1 MKNKWLTILLSVG
14 MSLGAVT
21 AQANIDLK
29 SWKSYGN
36 LAEQGA
42 ICASFASLM
51 ESQSVLNPDMG
62 RLWQERRKFSGAVIG
77 KAVMLEFDKDIASED
92 IETFIAEYRDWVL
105 AALMTS
111 PESQPDNPVQNSLEL
126 GQEKVASLIKTQ
138 CALLFKQG
146 DAQIR
151 KKFPELAYL
160 IASEPRA
167 VADNPNAQNKAEIA
181 TLAGPRK
188 TTPPVQDTPFSASTK
203 SAKAVSSAPDKIDD
217 APAKLAKTDTKP
229 KISAPE
235 NSDGNSAKTSDTETQ
250 QPANDAPVTL
260 ALGGGVSFSV
270 TMPRS
275 SASGETPKSAE
286 TSDSAPV
293 QAPAQ
298 TQAQTSKSPE
308 SRQASIVNSLPVAP
322 PERPSFKVAR
332 PAPVS
337 SAQNEQTAQVAQA
350 GPQKTDPAAPT
361 RPASKTPASDIP
373 ANDMVASDTQASDM
387 PASDMVAGDMPVS
400 DMPAK
405 QKPTSAANTPPT
417 APPVLTLAQ
426 QQATPLILPVSLI
439 LPALPD
445 NETKIAKIY
454 ASFGDFTDIAQAEQR
469 KALLESRFAKL
480 FSAYQLQI
488 TAHDLP
494 TIVGQS
500 DSTDTQRAAPAY
512 RLQTKATLAITRAQE
527 ICTLLWPH
535 DVGCIVKAHYNS

>member
-1 MKNKWLTILLSVG
+1 

-77 KAVMLEFDKDIASED
+77 KAVKLEFDKDIASED

-105 AALMTS
+105 AALMTL
-111 PESQPDNPVQNSLEL
+111 PESQPKNQVQNSLEL

-146 DAQIR
+146 DTQIR
-151 KKFPELAYL
+151 KKFPDLAYL

-167 VADNPNAQNKAEIA
+167 VADNPNAQNKAKTA

-188 TTPPVQDTPFSASTK
+188 TTPPVQEAPFSASTNP
-203 SAKAVSSAPDKIDD
+203 AKAVSSASDKIDA
-217 APAKLAKTDTKP
+217 APVKLAKTETKP

-275 SASGETPKSAE
+275 SVSAETPKSSE
-286 TSDSAPV
+286 TSDSAPAQV
-293 QAPAQ
+293 PAQ
-298 TQAQTSKSPE
+298 TQLQIQASAPKSSKNTK
-308 SRQASIVNSLPVAP
+308 SRQASKVNSLPVAP
-322 PERPSFKVAR
+322 PERPSFEVAR

-337 SAQNEQTAQVAQA
+337 SAQKEQTAQA
-350 GPQKTDPAAPT
+350 GPQKTVPAAPT
-361 RPASKTPASDIP
+361 QPASKTPASD
-373 ANDMVASDTQASDM
+373 MVAIDM
-387 PASDMVAGDMPVS
+387 LT
-400 DMPAK
+400 K
-405 QKPTSAANTPPT
+405 QKPAPADNTPPP

-445 NETKIAKIY
+445 NETKMAKIY

-500 DSTDTQRAAPAY
+500 DSTDTKRAAPAY

>member
-1 MKNKWLTILLSVG
+1 MKNIWLTILLSVG

-77 KAVMLEFDKDIASED
+77 KAVMMEFDKDIASED

-111 PESQPDNPVQNSLEL
+111 PESQPDNQVQNSLKL

-188 TTPPVQDTPFSASTK
+188 TTPPAQDGPFSASTNPV
-203 SAKAVSSAPDKIDD
+203 KAVSSAPDKIDD
-217 APAKLAKTDTKP
+217 APAKLAKTETKP

-275 SASGETPKSAE
+275 SASAETPKSAE

-298 TQAQTSKSPE
+298 AQTQAQTQAQAPKSPE

-350 GPQKTDPAAPT
+350 GSQKTVPAAPT
-361 RPASKTPASDIP
+361 RPAS
-373 ANDMVASDTQASDM
+373 DMVASDM
-387 PASDMVAGDMPVS
+387 PT
-400 DMPAK
+400 K
-405 QKPTSAANTPPT
+405 QKPVPAANTPPT

>member
-1 MKNKWLTILLSVG
+1 

-181 TLAGPRK
+181 ALAGPRK
-188 TTPPVQDTPFSASTK
+188 TTPPAQDAPFSARTNP
-203 SAKAVSSAPDKIDD
+203 AKAVSSALDKIDD
-217 APAKLAKTDTKP
+217 APAKLAKTETKP
-229 KISAPE
+229 KILAPE

-275 SASGETPKSAE
+275 SASGETTKSSE

-298 TQAQTSKSPE
+298 TQAQTQTQAQAQAQAQAPKSSKGTE
-308 SRQASIVNSLPVAP
+308 SRQASKVNSLPVAP

-350 GPQKTDPAAPT
+350 GPQKTVPAAPT

-373 ANDMVASDTQASDM
+373 A
-387 PASDMVAGDMPVS
+387 SDMVAS

-405 QKPTSAANTPPT
+405 QKPAPAANIPPP

>member
-1 MKNKWLTILLSVG
+1 

-62 RLWQERRKFSGAVIG
+62 RLWQERRKFSGAVIS

-151 KKFPELAYL
+151 KKFPEGAYL

-167 VADNPNAQNKAEIA
+167 VADNPNAQNKAKIA
-181 TLAGPRK
+181 ILAGPRK
-188 TTPPVQDTPFSASTK
+188 TTPPAQDAPFSASTNP
-203 SAKAVSSAPDKIDD
+203 AKAVSSAPDKIDD

-275 SASGETPKSAE
+275 SA
-286 TSDSAPV
+286 
-293 QAPAQ
+293 
-298 TQAQTSKSPE
+298 
-308 SRQASIVNSLPVAP
+308 
-322 PERPSFKVAR
+322 
-332 PAPVS
+332 VS
-337 SAQNEQTAQVAQA
+337 YTH
-350 GPQKTDPAAPT
+350 
-361 RPASKTPASDIP
+361 
-373 ANDMVASDTQASDM
+373 
-387 PASDMVAGDMPVS
+387 
-400 DMPAK
+400 
-405 QKPTSAANTPPT
+405 
-417 APPVLTLAQ
+417 LT
-426 QQATPLILPVSLI
+426 
-439 LPALPD
+439 
-445 NETKIAKIY
+445 
-454 ASFGDFTDIAQAEQR
+454 
-469 KALLESRFAKL
+469 
-480 FSAYQLQI
+480 
-488 TAHDLP
+488 LP
-494 TIVGQS
+494 TI
-500 DSTDTQRAAPAY
+500 
-512 RLQTKATLAITRAQE
+512 
-527 ICTLLWPH
+527 LL
-535 DVGCIVKAHYNS
+535 V

>member
-1 MKNKWLTILLSVG
+1 MKNKWLTISLSMG

-77 KAVMLEFDKDIASED
+77 KAVMMEFDKDIASED

-111 PESQPDNPVQNSLEL
+111 PESQPDNQVQNSLKL

-188 TTPPVQDTPFSASTK
+188 TTPPAQDGPFSASTNPV
-203 SAKAVSSAPDKIDD
+203 KAVSSAPDKIDD
-217 APAKLAKTDTKP
+217 APAKLAKTETKP

-275 SASGETPKSAE
+275 SVSAETAKSSE
-286 TSDSAPV
+286 TSDSAPAQV
-293 QAPAQ
+293 PAQ
-298 TQAQTSKSPE
+298 TQ
-308 SRQASIVNSLPVAP
+308 
-322 PERPSFKVAR
+322 
-332 PAPVS
+332 
-337 SAQNEQTAQVAQA
+337 
-350 GPQKTDPAAPT
+350 
-361 RPASKTPASDIP
+361 
-373 ANDMVASDTQASDM
+373 
-387 PASDMVAGDMPVS
+387 
-400 DMPAK
+400 
-405 QKPTSAANTPPT
+405 
-417 APPVLTLAQ
+417 
-426 QQATPLILPVSLI
+426 
-439 LPALPD
+439 
-445 NETKIAKIY
+445 
-454 ASFGDFTDIAQAEQR
+454 
-469 KALLESRFAKL
+469 
-480 FSAYQLQI
+480 
-488 TAHDLP
+488 
-494 TIVGQS
+494 
-500 DSTDTQRAAPAY
+500 
-512 RLQTKATLAITRAQE
+512 
-527 ICTLLWPH
+527 
-535 DVGCIVKAHYNS
+535 

>member
-1 MKNKWLTILLSVG
+1 MG

-21 AQANIDLK
+21 AQANNDLK

-188 TTPPVQDTPFSASTK
+188 TTPPAQDAPFSASTNPT
-203 SAKAVSSAPDKIDD
+203 KAVSSAPDKIDA
-217 APAKLAKTDTKP
+217 APAKLAKTETKP

-235 NSDGNSAKTSDTETQ
+235 NSDGNSTKTSDTETQ

-275 SASGETPKSAE
+275 SASAETPKSAE
-286 TSDSAPV
+286 TSDSVPV

-298 TQAQTSKSPE
+298 AQTQAQAQEQAPKSPE
-308 SRQASIVNSLPVAP
+308 SRQASIVNSLPIAP

-337 SAQNEQTAQVAQA
+337 SAQNEQTAQA
-350 GPQKTDPAAPT
+350 GPQKTVPAAPT
-361 RPASKTPASDIP
+361 RPARKTPASDIP
-373 ANDMVASDTQASDM
+373 A
-387 PASDMVAGDMPVS
+387 SDMVAS

-405 QKPTSAANTPPT
+405 QKPAPAANIPPP

-494 TIVGQS
+494 TILGQS